1 MSEAGY
7 PGYTGPTVTIQDRID
22 TINRAI
28 KFITTASP
36 EEVEVALDE
45 ANINPELQADPGLL
59 IERMRASVADGLTFG
74 PWKAAQRICQAVGLP
89 Y

>member
-1 MSEAGY
+1 MPYTEADRLAH
-7 PGYTGPTVTIQDRID
+7 IQNRID

-28 KFITTASP
+28 TFI
-36 EEVEVALDE
+36 EETGDGCVHILHQ
-45 ANINPELQADPGLL
+45 ANINPELQDNPGLL

-74 PWKAAQRICQAVGLP
+74 PWKAAQRICQAAGLE

>member
-1 MSEAGY
+1 MAEAGY

-22 TINRAI
+22 TIERAI
-28 KFITTASP
+28 KAILEHDP
-36 EEVEVALDE
+36 EDVARWLRV
-45 ANINPELQADPGLL
+45 ANINPELQANPGLL

-74 PWKAAQRICQAVGLP
+74 PWKAAQKICQVAGLP